1 MNQKN
6 YPFVVN
12 VPLSAELKDLKSLSW
27 QSLVFYSQLYLTT
40 LKRRTNGRW
49 INRSSKILK
58 KKFGEHYAKH
68 IRELVKRGWIE
79 INSKYSNGSQPFSKS
94 YRLSDTT
101 FPQKHRSHTTFLG
114 KRSWEKFFKTS
125 KCEDHSD
132 TSSEYLKLIKERHD
146 MLAVP
151 YWPRSA
157 AGIKLKSKLDRKI
170 ASLSRKSGGRAFSTI
185 IQIDKPARK
194 HVVFGKFGKLMNVDI
209 TAAAQQI
216 LNVGINDLEW
226 EKWIRG
232 GFLKCFSE
240 AVDIPPHKKSA
251 TKVFMTAVS
260 RKPKSQRIQQIADY
274 LAQEFPE
281 IMAKVDML
289 NQMSSVQGET
299 QRQEARLIAEFIQ
312 SHKHLTV
319 IPAHDGVFCGES
331 EALDVKDA
339 LETFLKRKHM
349 LGLVK
354 ISPDLPHLRRKSV
367 VEVIEN
373 MFSDEPMPLPQAC

>member
-12 VPLSAELKDLKSLSW
+12 VPSSAELKDLKSLSW

-40 LKRRTNGRW
+40 LKRQTNGRY

-79 INSKYSNGSQPFSKS
+79 INSKYSNGSQAFSKS

-125 KCEDHSD
+125 KSEDHSD

-185 IQIDKPARK
+185 IQVNKTARK
-194 HVVFGKFGKLMNVDI
+194 HVVFGKFGRLVNVDI
-209 TAAAQQI
+209 RAAAPQI
-216 LNVGINDLEW
+216 LNIGINDSKW
-226 EKWIRG
+226 EQWIRD
-232 GFLKCFSE
+232 GFLKCFAE
-240 AVDIPPHKKSA
+240 AVGIPPHKTTANKA
-251 TKVFMTAVS
+251 FMAALS
-260 RKPKSQRIQQIADY
+260 KKPKSERIQTIAHY

-281 IMAKVDML
+281 IMERVDGL
-289 NQMSSVQGET
+289 NLLSTFQRET
-299 QRQEARLIAEFIQ
+299 QWQESRLIAEFIE

-331 EALDVKDA
+331 EALEVRES
-339 LETFLKRKHM
+339 LEVFLKRKGM
-349 LGLVK
+349 VGLVNV
-354 ISPDLPHLRRKSV
+354 SPDLPHLGRKTI
-367 VEVIEN
+367 VEVIDN
-373 MFSDEPMPLPQAC
+373 LPDIER